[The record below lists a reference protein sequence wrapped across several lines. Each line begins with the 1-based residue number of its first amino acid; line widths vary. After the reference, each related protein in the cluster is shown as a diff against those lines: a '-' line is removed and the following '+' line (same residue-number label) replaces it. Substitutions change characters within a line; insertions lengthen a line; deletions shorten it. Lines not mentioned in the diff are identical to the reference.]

1 MKKFIQY
8 IFVSVYVFLLLVA
21 CSTSEDNVDDKKKV
35 ISNIIVKYPY
45 YDDIKQKEVMVIETN
60 TFVYNSNNEVIKIE
74 VSEDF
79 CGNFIYEDSKI
90 ISSFGCNN
98 PDEKTVFTYS
108 GNTLI
113 KTTSDEVVNEF
124 FYESDKLKEIKS
136 SNIGDNFIK
145 KYSSK
150 YYFSGNNV
158 AFTSDDVFWSS
169 EPIITEFEY
178 DNKNNPFKNHNLYL
192 KLAWGD
198 AFLGENNAIEEKSGD
213 VVIKYTIIYDSDDF
227 PIKVTGINQKTGK
240 LRTEYTYKYIKI

>member
-1 MKKFIQY
+1 MKKLINFVTFSI
-8 IFVSVYVFLLLVA
+8 IFSTLFGA
-21 CSTSEDNVDDKKKV
+21 CSTSDDNEDDKKKV
-35 ISNIIVKYPY
+35 ISKIITKYLD
-45 YDDIKQKEVMVIETN
+45 YDGIKEVEVTETN

-90 ISSFGCNN
+90 ISSYGCIS
-98 PDEKTVFTYS
+98 PDEKTVFSYS

-124 FYESDKLKEIKS
+124 FYDSDKLKEVKFSTIS
-136 SNIGDNFIK
+136 DNFTK
-145 KYSSK
+145 KYSNK

-158 AFTSDDVFWSS
+158 ALTSEDVFWNS
-169 EPIITEFEY
+169 EPTIIEYEY

-192 KLAWGD
+192 KLAWGA
-198 AFLGENNAIEEKSGD
+198 AFLGENNAVEEISGD

-227 PIKVTGINQKTGK
+227 PIKVTGINQKNGK
-240 LRTEYTYKYIKI
+240 LRTEYTYQYIKI